1 MACPV
6 SNYETGVAPA
16 AAARQ
21 PSLNMPGRSFDVI
34 LRHDSAAQL
43 GEMATVLKASPA
55 LSVFIVGHTDN
66 QGEFAANT
74 TLSQKRAEA
83 VVAAL
88 SGRYGIAPA
97 RLMARGVANL
107 APVSNN
113 TSEDGR
119 AKNRRVEMI
128 VR

>member
-1 MACPV
+1 M
-6 SNYETGVAPA
+6 
-16 AAARQ
+16 
-21 PSLNMPGRSFDVI
+21 
-34 LRHDSAAQL
+34 
-43 GEMATVLKASPA
+43 
-55 LSVFIVGHTDN
+55 
-66 QGEFAANT
+66 
-74 TLSQKRAEA
+74 
-83 VVAAL
+83 
-88 SGRYGIAPA
+88 SGRYGIAPT